1 MQVRVLCEK
10 AKEILMEES
19 NVQVM
24 LLHMLVGVL
33 CSSFTHVMISTKI
46 LSNHSEDCK
55 YCGDVFLL
63 SSGDHV
69 GWV

>member
-1 MQVRVLCEK
+1 
-10 AKEILMEES
+10 
-19 NVQVM
+19 
-24 LLHMLVGVL
+24 MLVGVL